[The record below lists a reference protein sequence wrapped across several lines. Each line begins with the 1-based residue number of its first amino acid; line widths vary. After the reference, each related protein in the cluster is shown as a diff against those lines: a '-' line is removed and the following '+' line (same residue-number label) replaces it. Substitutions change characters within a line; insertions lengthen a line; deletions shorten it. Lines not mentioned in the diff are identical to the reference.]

1 MSTKDKSP
9 EDLPELQPADF
20 GPHWNTNYY
29 EILQDYY
36 WDPQH
41 LDRGRLKP
49 PRFGNDKKV
58 LWHIHQMEVSLN
70 HLLALFFSL
79 APRDFIQRLELAAFG
94 SHSSAAFRQVSLFEL
109 RTAHRHDPTQPD
121 VFLVSTD
128 RCLSIEVKIDAKS
141 GLEQVAKYALLHLD
155 FALRNGI
162 PADGSRLIYLTP
174 RPVSKTWKEK
184 FPDVA
189 AMRCALADFY
199 FANLLSKAKVSRE
212 ITPAGFK
219 AAALAMPVAHLTFAD
234 FYHLAADYAATLPS
248 DATPPVDT
256 AAKLFAGLLHEL
268 SFRHTMLNLSI

>member
-1 MSTKDKSP
+1 
-9 EDLPELQPADF
+9 
-20 GPHWNTNYY
+20 
-29 EILQDYY
+29 
-36 WDPQH
+36 
-41 LDRGRLKP
+41 
-49 PRFGNDKKV
+49 
-58 LWHIHQMEVSLN
+58 MEVSLN

-162 PADGSRLIYLTP
+162 PADGRRLIYLTP

-199 FANLLSKAKVSRE
+199 FANLLSKAKVSRV